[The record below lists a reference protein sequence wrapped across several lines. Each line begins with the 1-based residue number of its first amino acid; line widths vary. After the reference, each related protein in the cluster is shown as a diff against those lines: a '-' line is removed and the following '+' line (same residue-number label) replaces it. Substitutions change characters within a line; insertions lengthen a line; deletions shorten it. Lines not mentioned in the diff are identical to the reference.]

1 MINMETSPDTV
12 SFYEK
17 NQANYNTETLFTEM
31 YRTMVKCMGN
41 MARHENSLA
50 DKKIQSKYLWILIN
64 MSWATL
70 RVSIPEQEKVRK
82 YDDIF
87 AKEIVRIEDAKER
100 IFELLKL
107 GAEAGI
113 LIRQDYGI
121 SDYDNMFMKKG
132 AMD

>member
-1 MINMETSPDTV
+1 METSPDTV

-41 MARHENSLA
+41 MARYENSLA
-50 DKKIQSKYLWILIN
+50 DKKIQAKYLWILIN

-70 RVSIPEQEKVRK
+70 RVSIPEQGKVKK

>member
-1 MINMETSPDTV
+1 MSEELSKDQV

-31 YRTMVKCMGN
+31 YRTMVKCMGE
-41 MARHENSLA
+41 MAKHHNSSV
-50 DKKIQSKYLWILIN
+50 DKNIQGKYLWILTN

-70 RVSIPEQEKVRK
+70 RVSVM
-82 YDDIF
+82 DDHNKIKKMDEF
-87 AKEIVRIEDAKER
+87 FSSEIMSLEDAKIR
-100 IFELLKL
+100 VFKLLEL

-121 SDYDNMFMKKG
+121 TDYDNMFSKQG
-132 AMD
+132 II